1 MKKIFFFLAV
11 SCATLLGA
19 CGGGDKK
26 DNEVKLAPGEYDL
39 TKSGLSMVVSTPS
52 EPIVENAIAGTYS
65 LKCSNEFQIDIVEGE
80 GNMEQIKKDI
90 AGNEVNKF
98 QRYATEEDNALLY
111 ESKIVD
117 SEFHFYI
124 ILKSGK
130 TTYEIQDK
138 KGDKIYTEE
147 QAQTMFDAAKK
158 FRVIEAAPVAKE

>member
-1 MKKIFFFLAV
+1 MKKIFFLLAV
-11 SCATLLGA
+11 SGITLLGA
-19 CGGGDKK
+19 CGGGDNKE
-26 DNEVKLAPGEYDL
+26 NEVKLAPGEYDL
-39 TKSGLSMVVSTPS
+39 TKSGLSMVVTAPS
-52 EPIVENAIAGTYS
+52 EPIVENSVAGTYS

-147 QAQTMFDAAKK
+147 PAQTMFDAAKK